1 MNPASM
7 RSGDVGPLLRG
18 EVPALTEWTSGWNA
32 GHLVRDL
39 GLIVVGA
46 GLFGAAA
53 GCWRDPLQSLYAGIK
68 LPLIILLTA
77 GGNALLNAL
86 LAPLLGLPL
95 KFRQSFLAIVA
106 SFALACIILGAFSPL
121 ALFVIW
127 NAPPLAE
134 GANNSTTHSAILLL
148 LVSAIAFAGVAAN
161 LRLLQLLRSFA
172 GNAGVAW
179 RVLIA
184 WLAGNLFL
192 GSQLSWVLRPFIGSP
207 GLPVQFLRD
216 AAFDGNFYEAVFRS
230 AVRFFN

>member
-1 MNPASM
+1 MNSTLVPLE
-7 RSGDVGPLLRG
+7 DLGPLLRG
-18 EVPALTEWTSGWNA
+18 EVPALTRWTSTWNA
-32 GHLVRDL
+32 SHLARDI
-39 GLIVVGA
+39 GLIVLGA

-77 GGNALLNAL
+77 SGNALLNAL

-95 KFRQSFLAIVA
+95 RFGQSFLAILA
-106 SFALACIILGAFSPL
+106 SFALACAMLGAFSPL
-121 ALFVIW
+121 ALFIIW

-134 GANNSTTHSAILLL
+134 GLNNSTTHAAILLL

-161 LRLLQLLRSFA
+161 LRLLQLLRSLA
-172 GNAGVAW
+172 GNTLVAW

-184 WLAGNLFL
+184 WLVGNLFL

-216 AAFDGNFYEAVFRS
+216 TAFDGNFYEAVFRS